1 MASTVVGMEALT
13 VSGRVLIGSGA
24 SSAEDSASP
33 DQRKRTQV
41 IKALLRRAR
50 SSGYAAG
57 FIPSAMA
64 MNSYGQVCFG
74 ERSQRRAET
83 GDE

>member
-33 DQRKRTQV
+33 DRTEKNAGDQSTSTE
-41 IKALLRRAR
+41 
-50 SSGYAAG
+50 SSLVRLCRWFYP
-57 FIPSAMA
+57 ISD
-64 MNSYGQVCFG
+64 
-74 ERSQRRAET
+74 
-83 GDE
+83 GDEFIRTSLLWEALAAAR